1 MADLG
6 SLGKLLIF
14 AGLAMAG
21 VGLLL
26 VVAGRIPLFGHLPGD
41 AVIQRGNVTI
51 YFPLVTCILLSVV
64 LTVVL
69 NLFARR

>member
-6 SLGKLLIF
+6 SLGRLLILS
-14 AGLAMAG
+14 GLALAG

-26 VVAGRIPLFGHLPGD
+26 VLVARIPFLGHLPGD
-41 AVIQRGNVTI
+41 VLIQRGNVTI
-51 YFPLVTCILLSVV
+51 YFPLITCILISVL

-69 NLFARR
+69 NLLARR